1 MKVTTMYNTQ
11 KRVVINSEGVVDWGL
26 PYPHAIKYGGLVFL
40 SGQLAQDEETGEPV
54 QGGIKPQTKKVL
66 ENIKAVLEASGT
78 SMDMVLKTTC
88 FLMDRNDFEEF
99 NEVYREYFSK
109 GKEPARS
116 TFEVS
121 KLAPGYIVEI
131 EVIAGVPD

>member
-1 MKVTTMYNTQ
+1 MKMSTQ
-11 KRVVINSEGVVDWGL
+11 RIAINAEGIVDWGL
-26 PYPHAIKYGGLVFL
+26 PYPHAVKFGNLVFL
-40 SGQLAQDEETGEPV
+40 SGQLAQDEATGQPV
-54 QGGIKPQTKKVL
+54 EGGIQPQTRKVL
-66 ENIKAVLEASGT
+66 ENIKAVLEAAGS

-88 FLMDRNDFEEF
+88 FLMDRNDFDDF
-99 NEVYREYFSK
+99 NVVYRQFFQK

-116 TFEVS
+116 TFQVA